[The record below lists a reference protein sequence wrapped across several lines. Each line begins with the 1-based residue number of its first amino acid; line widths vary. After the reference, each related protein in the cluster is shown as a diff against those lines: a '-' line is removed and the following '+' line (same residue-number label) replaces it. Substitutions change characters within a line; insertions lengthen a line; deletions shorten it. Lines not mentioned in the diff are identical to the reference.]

1 MSTTNYYYTIT
12 LVPGTTSPGPYTIH
26 LNQSGGTIPLLY
38 PDLTLAQDI
47 ERVILLAGVTIKTT
61 GIPGSIVVVNEYCDN
76 IVTIATPTT
85 IDYKSFCL
93 SFESKA
99 LPSIVYKHFIP
110 NGMVGGYPSW
120 ISNTTPVPSP
130 PITITWNSTNNIW
143 VMNNYG
149 PSSTP
154 TSPNV
159 ITSSSPSD
167 ANPPSAW
174 GSAGGSATVRVLL
187 LSNEVCPTSLN
198 TGEFRKSVNDPTCLC
213 DGSIIFDVDLE
224 NPPFSYS
231 IDNGVTYLSSP
242 IFTNLCSG
250 IYSLVVLDS
259 LGNTHY
265 STETIKSAQQ
275 LTTYSISLST
285 TKTIPVNNTIS
296 TVNEFVT
303 NVVVTPPLPDG
314 ATITFD
320 LIRTNSFYSSPTSGT
335 SILTTGTIL
344 TKNTTDINIDSTVT
358 GNTTSVNTTA
368 GCQTEFIYQ
377 SDINNIW
384 SSLTITN
391 NDTITINTTSRV
403 DKTTTGKCVVGY
415 SNDTFSIGNAV
426 ISGCNCCSIKI
437 N

>member
-1 MSTTNYYYTIT
+1 MNKYYTIT

-38 PDLTLAQDI
+38 PDLTLAQNID
-47 ERVILLAGVTIKTT
+47 RDILLAGVTIETT
-61 GIPGSIVVVNEYCDN
+61 GIPGSIVVVNEFCDN
-76 IVTIATPTT
+76 IVTIATPNTITYKDICFIYYPPNITGMEQVELKFTQTGFDSNGIPIWTCTT
-85 IDYKSFCL
+85 AS
-93 SFESKA
+93 SPGFEN
-99 LPSIVYKHFIP
+99 V
-110 NGMVGGYPSW
+110 
-120 ISNTTPVPSP
+120 T
-130 PITITWNSTNNIW
+130 TITWNSTNSIW
-143 VMNNYG
+143 TMNNLLYLN
-149 PSSTP
+149 
-154 TSPNV
+154 PNGSIV
-159 ITSSSPSD
+159 DSSSPSN
-167 ANPPSAW
+167 ANPPQSW
-174 GSAGGSATVRVLL
+174 QKIGSGGEDIVLVDCNAAKKGKQTFPV
-187 LSNEVCPTSLN
+187 SINQ
-198 TGEFRKSVNDPTCLC
+198 PTCLC
-213 DGSIIFDVDLE
+213 DGSFIFNVNLD

-231 IDNGVTYLSSP
+231 IDNGVTFSPSP

-259 LGNTHY
+259 LGNTY
-265 STETIKSAQQ
+265 YTTEIIEKPQQ
-275 LTTYSISLST
+275 LTTYTISLST

-296 TVNEFVT
+296 TVNQYVT

-320 LIRTNSFYSSPTSGT
+320 LIHSNSFYSSPTSGT

-358 GNTTSVNTTA
+358 GNTTSVNTNA
-368 GCQTEFIYQ
+368 GCQTEIVYQ
-377 SDINNIW
+377 SDINDVW

-391 NDTITINTTSRV
+391 SDTITINTTSRV

>member
-1 MSTTNYYYTIT
+1 MSTTKYYYTIT
-12 LVPGTTSPGPYTIH
+12 LVPGTTSPGPYTIY
-26 LNQSGGTIPLLY
+26 LNQVNGTIPLRY
-38 PDLTLAQDI
+38 PSLTNAENID
-47 ERVILLAGVTIKTT
+47 RDILLAGVTIETT
-61 GIPGSIVVVNEYCDN
+61 GIPGSIVVVNEYCGN

-93 SFESKA
+93 SFRPRAGTRNDVIESQ
-99 LPSIVYKHFIP
+99 HFIP
-110 NGMVGGYPSW
+110 NGIFNGYPSW
-120 ISNTTPVPSP
+120 ISDTPPVPSP
-130 PITITWNSTNNIW
+130 PITITWDLNKWIINNFSVLGNTILS
-143 VMNNYG
+143 ND
-149 PSSTP
+149 
-154 TSPNV
+154 
-159 ITSSSPSD
+159 PSD
-167 ANPPSAW
+167 SNPPLNWSPI
-174 GSAGGSATVRVLL
+174 GGRPLDDITLKIGDCFETYIR
-187 LSNEVCPTSLN
+187 NIN
-198 TGEFRKSVNDPTCLC
+198 KSVNDPTCLC
-213 DGSIIFDVDLE
+213 DGSIIFNVDLE

-231 IDNGVTYLSSP
+231 IDNGVTYSPSS

-285 TKTIPVNNTIS
+285 TTTTPINNEIS

-303 NVVVTPPLPDG
+303 NVVVTPPLPNG

-358 GNTTSVNTTA
+358 GNTTSVNTAA

>member
-38 PDLTLAQDI
+38 PDQTLAQDI
-47 ERVILLAGVTIKTT
+47 DRDILLAGVTIETT
-61 GIPGSIVVVNEYCDN
+61 GIPGSIVVVNKYCGN

-85 IDYKSFCL
+85 ITYKDFCL
-93 SFESKA
+93 SFNSITGTRDNIIESQ
-99 LPSIVYKHFIP
+99 HFIP
-110 NGMVGGYPSW
+110 NGIFNGYPSW
-120 ISNTTPVPSP
+120 ISDTPPVPSP
-130 PITITWNSTNNIW
+130 PITITWDLNKWKINNFNPAGNTIISG
-143 VMNNYG
+143 NE
-149 PSSTP
+149 
-154 TSPNV
+154 
-159 ITSSSPSD
+159 SD
-167 ANPPSAW
+167 ANPPLNW
-174 GSAGGSATVRVLL
+174 EPIGGSPLDITDEIGDCVYTYIR
-187 LSNEVCPTSLN
+187 NIN
-198 TGEFRKSVNDPTCLC
+198 RSVNDPTCLC
-213 DGSIIFDVDLE
+213 DGSIIFNVDLE

-231 IDNGVTYLSSP
+231 IDNGVTYSSSP

-250 IYSLVVLDS
+250 IYSLAVLDS
-259 LGNTHY
+259 LGNTY
-265 STETIKSAQQ
+265 FSTETIKSSKQITTYTIS
-275 LTTYSISLST
+275 LTTT
-285 TKTIPVNNTIS
+285 TTTPVNNEIS
-296 TVNEFVT
+296 LVNDYVT
-303 NVVVTPPLPDG
+303 TVVVTPPLPDG
-314 ATITFD
+314 TTITFD
-320 LIRTNSFYSSPTSGT
+320 LIHSNSFYSSPTSGT

-358 GNTTSVNTTA
+358 GNTTSVNTAA

-384 SSLTITN
+384 NSLTITN